1 MHKFISWK
9 ENLKQKSEIQINN
22 NNVKEQNIK
31 FSLRENKKKKNSD
44 IQTKT

>member
-31 FSLRENKKKKNSD
+31 FSLRENKKNSD